1 MDSAIDFLS
10 WTFQRC
16 ETGNVN
22 FRFIKGEKISNEFIP
37 LASIYDD
44 PRKVSS
50 ILEGHKNDNCFF
62 GVALREGTN
71 GRKDGISEI
80 PSLWIDLDGSP
91 VDQLTETPLAPSALI
106 ETSPGKYH
114 AYWKLRE
121 PASRSDIPAIEN
133 ILKRLASEFGGDRA
147 ATDASRILRVPDTL
161 NFKLSPPFT
170 VKVHSLTDIEYN
182 FSDFD
187 DLPEIHEQETTRAP
201 TKDGDRLKAIL
212 DCKFLQHCDTDRA
225 SLPEP
230 EWYGMISILA
240 RETGGRELIHSLS
253 RGYPKYSSHETDQ
266 KILHSLNAGPLSCQ
280 KIKALWNCGQS
291 CAVVTP
297 IALAFKKK
305 PAENATVCEF
315 PRHTIGGLAGE
326 FADLYS
332 EYLESPWSFFAFSFL
347 TCLGGIVAD
356 KVTLA
361 SEISPQPRLY
371 TVNLGES
378 GDDRKSESI
387 KKTLEFFEST
397 MARGEFRVCHGV
409 GSAEGLAKR
418 LEEIEEGSKK
428 LVLVYDELKSF
439 VGKAMIEG
447 ATLLPAVNSFFEGN
461 KFHSATK
468 THSIELNNVFLSL
481 LAASTIETFSRMWTP
496 AFLDIGFLNRLW
508 LIKDHGERRF
518 SIPKEIPYEELKT
531 LQRKLGDLL
540 KMYPSA
546 IKLQITDEA
555 RAIFDQWYFSIKPSP
570 FTKRLD
576 VYGLRLMILLA
587 VNEGK
592 LVVTKEIALNVVELL
607 QWQLEIR
614 REVDP
619 IDAETSIARTEEMI
633 RRALSSGPLNKRDLQ
648 RKINYARAGI
658 FVWTSATRNLLSAQE
673 IFYDHKNGL
682 YRGGK

>member
-1 MDSAIDFLS
+1 M
-10 WTFQRC
+10 
-16 ETGNVN
+16 
-22 FRFIKGEKISNEFIP
+22 
-37 LASIYDD
+37 
-44 PRKVSS
+44 
-50 ILEGHKNDNCFF
+50 
-62 GVALREGTN
+62 
-71 GRKDGISEI
+71 
-80 PSLWIDLDGSP
+80 
-91 VDQLTETPLAPSALI
+91 
-106 ETSPGKYH
+106 
-114 AYWKLRE
+114 
-121 PASRSDIPAIEN
+121 
-133 ILKRLASEFGGDRA
+133 
-147 ATDASRILRVPDTL
+147 
-161 NFKLSPPFT
+161 
-170 VKVHSLTDIEYN
+170 
-182 FSDFD
+182 
-187 DLPEIHEQETTRAP
+187 
-201 TKDGDRLKAIL
+201 
-212 DCKFLQHCDTDRA
+212 
-225 SLPEP
+225 
-230 EWYGMISILA
+230 
-240 RETGGRELIHSLS
+240 
-253 RGYPKYSSHETDQ
+253 
-266 KILHSLNAGPLSCQ
+266 
-280 KIKALWNCGQS
+280 
-291 CAVVTP
+291 
-297 IALAFKKK
+297 
-305 PAENATVCEF
+305 
-315 PRHTIGGLAGE
+315 
-326 FADLYS
+326 
-332 EYLESPWSFFAFSFL
+332 
-347 TCLGGIVAD
+347 
-356 KVTLA
+356 
-361 SEISPQPRLY
+361 
-371 TVNLGES
+371 
-378 GDDRKSESI
+378 
-387 KKTLEFFEST
+387 
-397 MARGEFRVCHGV
+397 
-409 GSAEGLAKR
+409 
-418 LEEIEEGSKK
+418 EEIEEGSKK

-447 ATLLPAVNSFFEGN
+447 ATLLPAVNSFFEGD

-607 QWQLEIR
+607 QWQLR
-614 REVDP
+614 SGARLAS